1 MVAGIDVGKQYLDV
15 SVSAGPVQRFANTAA
30 GITGLLKWVA
40 DQGVT
45 LAVCESTGGY
55 ERGLVCRLRT
65 SEVGLHVAHPNKV
78 RAFAK
83 ACGQE
88 AKTDGLD
95 AQVQSRYG
103 ELFDV
108 LVTSVQAEESLVLRD
123 LLTRRQQLM
132 GQRVQELNRLEKGLT
147 GGAEAVLR
155 ASYCLVGERNRSVG

>member
-1 MVAGIDVGKQYLDV
+1 MDV

-78 RAFAK
+78 RAFA

-108 LVTSVQAEESLVLRD
+108 LATSAQAEESLVLPD
-123 LLTRRQQLM
+123 SSATTD
-132 GQRVQELNRLEKGLT
+132 GAAGAGVESLT
-147 GGAEAVLR
+147 GALR
-155 ASYCLVGERNRSVG
+155 RCERILLVGERNRSVG